1 MLDILGHV
9 LAPLPV
15 LMVLCGAG
23 LIAIAQ
29 SGLAVF
35 FGALAS
41 LSPLLRAKPDQ
52 ERDASRA
59 LLFRVEAVAELK
71 GLARTDR
78 VESSHPFI
86 SSALVTLAN
95 SSDVEHFALWIHQAI
110 HDRRSRHMRVIAF
123 WNSLADAAP
132 AVGMAGTII
141 GLIGMFANMTDPSTI
156 GPFMALALMTT
167 LHGLILA
174 NAVAGPIAN
183 RLSGLSERELEWQQA
198 LADRMVAIAR
208 KEPGMLRR
216 PSFREVA

>member
-1 MLDILGHV
+1 MMDILGHV

-29 SGLAVF
+29 SGIAVAF
-35 FGALAS
+35 NALAS
-41 LSPLLRAKPDQ
+41 LSPLLRARPDE
-52 ERDASRA
+52 ERDAARA
-59 LLFRVEAVAELK
+59 LLFKVEAVAELK

-78 VESSHPFI
+78 LQSSHPFV
-86 SSALVTLAN
+86 SGALTTLAN
-95 SSDVEHFALWIHQAI
+95 ASDVEHFALWIHQAI
-110 HDRRSRHMRVIAF
+110 HDRRSRHARVITF

-141 GLIGMFANMTDPSTI
+141 GLIGMFANMNDPATI

-183 RLSGLSERELEWQQA
+183 RLAGLSDREIAWQQA
-198 LADRMVAIAR
+198 FADRMIAIAR
-208 KEPGMLRR
+208 REPGLHRR
-216 PSFREVA
+216 APIREVA